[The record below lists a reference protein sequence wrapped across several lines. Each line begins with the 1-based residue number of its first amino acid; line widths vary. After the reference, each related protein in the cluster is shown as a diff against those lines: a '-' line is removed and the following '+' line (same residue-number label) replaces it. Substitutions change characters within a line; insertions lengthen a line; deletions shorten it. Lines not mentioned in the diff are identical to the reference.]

1 MPNLGPLAALFN
13 LRPDRAADYLLAKGF
28 QLSGPYWELDGPAHS
43 HVFTVA
49 NLAKLDVLA
58 DIKSAVQQAI
68 DKGQT
73 EKWFETQLVDVLK
86 RKGWWGPGVRVD
98 PDTLEAKI
106 IQQGSLRRLQTIYRT
121 NLQTAYMAGRH
132 RQALEQID
140 RRPWA
145 QYLAI
150 RDHRTRP
157 AHAALHGQV
166 FRLDSPAWAVIA
178 PTNSYNCFPGNTLV
192 RAAARLALKTW
203 YAGPMVELQTSLGHH
218 LTVTVNHPIL
228 ARRGWVCAG
237 DLQEGDQ
244 LLGTVGVVNPRL
256 PGIVD
261 HEEPP
266 TRADDLFQSLAREGL
281 SVSPMAADDFHGD
294 ARFRKGEI
302 HIAGADR
309 GLVDKT
315 EPGLN
320 QRVRE
325 GRLGRGYVRL
335 GVDADAADGATHRD
349 FGVSDPRFMQDA
361 PDVRDASPCLPGD
374 RPRGSGAGTV
384 KGQYAPLQM
393 RVLPVTSDPCRAEL
407 TLHGATISEDDLPLF
422 PLRRRTATQRY
433 PSRPEFAVED
443 LAGTANPFRKLL
455 EANAG
460 FVSADKVVKIRKFDF
475 VGHVYDCETET
486 GLILAGGL
494 VVHNCRCR
502 ARYLSDRDLEKKGLK
517 PAADVRILEREPP
530 GKRPVDPLTGE
541 TPARWL
547 QRGVSVPDPLH
558 PGERLTLW
566 ADPGWDHLPGSDGA
580 ERALVDRLM
589 AKAETLGDGIKM
601 AAVDVL
607 REQNLRPAR
616 LAAYADWVDGVMAQP
631 GARGREWVIGY
642 LALVDEA
649 ALIER
654 GGSVANGSIV
664 LSDRL
669 LVGPKAGRHDAA
681 GNALSAEEWK
691 QVPRLLAAPEAV
703 LYDRVNGTLL
713 YVLPSQ
719 DGRKTKIVIEGGR
732 IERKREAYESVRAA
746 FKVQVGDLLGQQFE
760 LLRGSL

>member
-68 DKGQT
+68 DQGQT

-106 IQQGSLRRLQTIYRT
+106 VQQGSLRRLQTIYRT

-166 FRLDSPAWAVIA
+166 FRLDSPAWAVVA
-178 PTNSYNCFPGNTLV
+178 PSNSY
-192 RAAARLALKTW
+192 
-203 YAGPMVELQTSLGHH
+203 
-218 LTVTVNHPIL
+218 
-228 ARRGWVCAG
+228 
-237 DLQEGDQ
+237 
-244 LLGTVGVVNPRL
+244 
-256 PGIVD
+256 
-261 HEEPP
+261 
-266 TRADDLFQSLAREGL
+266 
-281 SVSPMAADDFHGD
+281 
-294 ARFRKGEI
+294 
-302 HIAGADR
+302 
-309 GLVDKT
+309 
-315 EPGLN
+315 
-320 QRVRE
+320 
-325 GRLGRGYVRL
+325 
-335 GVDADAADGATHRD
+335 
-349 FGVSDPRFMQDA
+349 
-361 PDVRDASPCLPGD
+361 
-374 RPRGSGAGTV
+374 
-384 KGQYAPLQM
+384 
-393 RVLPVTSDPCRAEL
+393 
-407 TLHGATISEDDLPLF
+407 
-422 PLRRRTATQRY
+422 
-433 PSRPEFAVED
+433 
-443 LAGTANPFRKLL
+443 
-455 EANAG
+455 
-460 FVSADKVVKIRKFDF
+460 
-475 VGHVYDCETET
+475 
-486 GLILAGGL
+486 
-494 VVHNCRCR
+494 NCRCR
-502 ARYLSDRDLEKKGLK
+502 ARYLSDRDLENKGLK

-547 QRGVSVPDPLH
+547 QRGVSVPDPLN